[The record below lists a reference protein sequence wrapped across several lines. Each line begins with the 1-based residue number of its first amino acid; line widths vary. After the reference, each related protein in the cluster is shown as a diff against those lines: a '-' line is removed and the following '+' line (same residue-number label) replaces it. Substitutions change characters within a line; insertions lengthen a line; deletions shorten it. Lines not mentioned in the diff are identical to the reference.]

1 MVGGIEKE
9 NKSKKC
15 LPVFR
20 HKKECL
26 VISANVQACAKFGN
40 AIIGTKVPQHCQI
53 WVERSQW
60 RGWQQQR
67 NRTGFVMRCMTQEGV
82 KFMRKHHTPDE

>member
-1 MVGGIEKE
+1 MA
-9 NKSKKC
+9 
-15 LPVFR
+15 P
-20 HKKECL
+20 
-26 VISANVQACAKFGN
+26 NVQACAKFGN